1 MRISFLALLLAL
13 GVPAAVFGA
22 SSHSNAAVGG
32 KSPAPHR
39 TPAQRPRQ
47 LALAAQLTRA
57 APGID
62 PKVLEL
68 ALSAVQCARADGDG
82 PHAER
87 LAVIDYSLSSLKPRL
102 WVFDL
107 ASHQLLYHEVVAHG
121 QGSGGDVPTHF
132 SNTNE
137 SHASSLG
144 LFVTGA
150 TYIGHNGYSLRM
162 DGLEKGINDAAMA
175 RAIVMH
181 GAAYVNPAVNRG
193 MGRLGRSWGC
203 PALREAVAKPIIDVM
218 KNGQFVFSYYPDQ
231 AWLAHSAL
239 LRCAAAHRQ
248 TQLAQTRTPSGSDG

>member
-1 MRISFLALLLAL
+1 MRTSFMALLLAL

-22 SSHSNAAVGG
+22 SAHPRAGAAERPLRAHH
-32 KSPAPHR
+32 PADRGPL
-39 TPAQRPRQ
+39 Q
-47 LALAAQLTRA
+47 LALATQLTRA

-62 PKVLEL
+62 PKVLDL
-68 ALSAVQCARADGDG
+68 ALSAVQCARAAGAG

-107 ASHQLLYHEVVAHG
+107 ASQQLLYHEVVAHG

-132 SNTNE
+132 SNANE

-144 LFVTGA
+144 LFVTGD

-181 GAAYVNPAVNRG
+181 GAAYVNPAVDRG
-193 MGRLGRSWGC
+193 IGRLGRSWGC
-203 PALREAVAKPIIDVM
+203 PALRQAVARPIIDVM

-248 TQLAQTRTPSGSDG
+248 SQLAQTRTTPGSDG